1 MRALL
6 LALYGSERPEAGS
19 AHEREW
25 LCGQRQTLAIAHQM
39 RDGGNMAPLVACR
52 AASMLGQELAAD
64 NLPTRHID
72 NDGFFTALGLCWQY
86 RKHKKLVLLTIGQH
100 GLALAARIRKLRAL
114 SGGRTLCVH
123 AFFVS
128 PPEATPRNGRLLRQA
143 RHIIHGSEYLRL
155 QLATALGRADED
167 PALAALPK
175 SELTLLAPGASWPAG
190 VQATPYREGRF
201 IVGMGAALGARSG
214 VRCVLKA
221 LARLQTDDSANAG
234 LPPVELRLVGHG
246 PRFDEIL
253 QEATALGLQHQLAI
267 LDEQPLADVLPHCHA
282 WLAPGS
288 APDEAPETLAC
299 ALAAGLP
306 VIAANGLLH
315 RERLGMRAGLPQP
328 ALLVQ
333 ENDTEAW
340 ANALRRVLLEADL
353 RQTLATQGRE
363 LWAELS
369 IEHTTRT
376 LCSLLEQW
384 SGNHDWQEAGK

>member
-25 LCGQRQTLAIAHQM
+25 LCGQEQTLAIARHM

-52 AASMLGQELAAD
+52 AASLLGQELAAD
-64 NLPTRHID
+64 KLPSLHID
-72 NDGFFTALGLCWQY
+72 NNNFFTALGLCRQY
-86 RKHKKLVLLTIGQH
+86 RKHKKLLILTVGQH
-100 GLALAARIRKLRAL
+100 GIALATRIKRLRAL
-114 SGGRTLCVH
+114 FGGKTLCVH

-128 PPEATPRNGRLLRQA
+128 APNATAETGRHLRQA
-143 RHIIHGSEYLRL
+143 QHIIHGSEYLRL
-155 QLATALGRADED
+155 QLATALGRADES
-167 PALAALPK
+167 PGVAALPK
-175 SELTLLAPGASWPAG
+175 SELTLLVPGVSWPGGIMAE
-190 VQATPYREGRF
+190 PYREGRF
-201 IVGMGAALGARSG
+201 IIGMGAALGARSG

-221 LARLQTDDSANAG
+221 LARLQSGDDANE
-234 LPPVELRLVGHG
+234 LPQVELRLVGHG

-253 QEATALGLQHQLAI
+253 QEATALDLHRRLAI
-267 LDEQPLADVLPHCHA
+267 LGEQSMADVLPHCHA

-288 APDEAPETLAC
+288 APDEAPETLSC

-306 VIAANGLLH
+306 VIAGNGLLH
-315 RERLGMRAGLPQP
+315 RERLASRPGRTQP

-333 ENDTEAW
+333 ENDTDAW

-353 RQTLATQGRE
+353 RQNLGTQGHE
-363 LWAELS
+363 LWPELS

-376 LCSLLEQW
+376 LCSHLEQW
-384 SGNHDWQEAGK
+384 FTNHDWQETGK

>member
-6 LALYGSERPEAGS
+6 LPLYGSERPEAGS

-25 LCGQRQTLAIAHQM
+25 LCGQQQALAIARHM

-52 AASMLGQELAAD
+52 AASPLGQELATD
-64 NLPTRHID
+64 KLPAYHID
-72 NDGFFTALGLCWQY
+72 NDNFFTALGLCWQY
-86 RKHKKLVLLTIGQH
+86 RKHKKLLVLTIGQYA
-100 GLALAARIRKLRAL
+100 LALATRIRKLRAL
-114 SGGRTLCVH
+114 TGYKTLCVH
-123 AFFVS
+123 AFFVGA
-128 PPEATPRNGRLLRQA
+128 PDATAATGRHLRQA

-155 QLATALGRADED
+155 QLATALGRADEN
-167 PALAALPK
+167 PAVAALPQ
-175 SELTLLAPGASWPAG
+175 SELTLLAPGVSWPSGTMA
-190 VQATPYREGRF
+190 APYREGHF
-201 IVGMGAALGARSG
+201 IIGMGAALGARSG

-221 LARLQTDDSANAG
+221 LARLQTADNADE
-234 LPPVELRLVGHG
+234 LPPMELRLVGHG

-253 QEATALGLQHQLAI
+253 QEATTLGLHRRLAI
-267 LDEQPLADVLPHCHA
+267 LGEQSMADVLPHCHA

-315 RERLGMRAGLPQP
+315 RERLVPRHGTTQP

-340 ANALRRVLLEADL
+340 ANALRRVLLDADL
-353 RQTLATQGRE
+353 RQRLATEGHG
-363 LWAELS
+363 LWPELS

-376 LCSLLEQW
+376 LCSHLEQW
-384 SGNHDWQEAGK
+384 FSNHDWQEAGQ